1 MRNASKLASHVTVIY
16 DFSELVNF
24 LFAGEALVLDEA
36 FVVFVRIVFQLLFS
50 RGLFGFRALAV
61 IIGIN
66 GFFADPTRVGIFY
79 GFRQRE
85 WICKNAIDVG
95 FFFE

>member
-36 FVVFVRIVFQLLFS
+36 LVVFVRIVFQLLFS

-66 GFFADPTRVGIFY
+66 VFFSDPTRVGIFY
-79 GFRQRE
+79 RFQQRE
-85 WICKNAIDVG
+85 WICKNAIYVG

>member
-1 MRNASKLASHVTVIY
+1 MRNTSKLASHVTVIY
-16 DFSELVNF
+16 DFSKLVNF

-36 FVVFVRIVFQLLFS
+36 LVVFVRIVFQLLFS
-50 RGLFGFRALAV
+50 PEFGGFRALAV

-66 GFFADPTRVGIFY
+66 GLFADPTRVGIFY

-85 WICKNAIDVG
+85 WICKNKIYVG

>member
-1 MRNASKLASHVTVIY
+1 MAVIR
-16 DFSELVNF
+16 DFSKLVNF
-24 LFAGEALVLDEA
+24 LTTGETFVLSEA
-36 FVVFVRIVFQLLFS
+36 FVIFVRIVFQLLFS

-66 GFFADPTRVGIFY
+66 GLFADPTRVGIFY

-85 WICKNAIDVG
+85 WICKNKIYVG